1 MAFIP
6 VPNTVAATLVHTFL
20 SQRMTN
26 TIYTRFENPIN
37 PSDLENLAT
46 DLVNLWAQNV
56 MPYLSNQTS
65 LVGVSC
71 KDLTVQNGQVYEYT
85 GTPLPVSGD
94 VAGPALPSSV
104 AVVVSLRTGRAG
116 RSYRG
121 RLYLGGFSETQS
133 DGNFFFGNLPTLLR
147 DAISNVIQGLNSGTR
162 QVVVVSRFTEN
173 NPRTVGETTPVIAVL
188 ARTVRVA
195 SQRKRLP

>member
-1 MAFIP
+1 
-6 VPNTVAATLVHTFL
+6 
-20 SQRMTN
+20 
-26 TIYTRFENPIN
+26 
-37 PSDLENLAT
+37 
-46 DLVNLWAQNV
+46 
-56 MPYLSNQTS
+56 
-65 LVGVSC
+65 
-71 KDLTVQNGQVYEYT
+71 
-85 GTPLPVSGD
+85 
-94 VAGPALPSSV
+94 
-104 AVVVSLRTGRAG
+104 
-116 RSYRG
+116 
-121 RLYLGGFSETQS
+121 LYLGGFSETQS